1 MNPVE
6 PPEQGTFWIPG
17 EEPAPAAAA
26 REPAPRPIAP
36 ERPAT
41 TQVQAPSSHAPF
53 PAPDAVAQNTGMNAI
68 EAVMPS
74 VETATRAIYF
84 EQPLNERMRNFLRL
98 DFLYQQAV
106 HHHTNADPW
115 STRAAVAALLEILT
129 ITQRGDVRG
138 EILKELERQ
147 MAQLAAFN
155 SRPGVDTARLR
166 VLLTK
171 LHRMRE
177 ELSNVGALFMQ
188 KLRDSE
194 FLNAIKH
201 RSTIPGGTC
210 EFDLPNYT
218 HWLNLPDEV
227 RGADFA
233 HWLAVIRPLGDAVGE
248 VLWITREQARSR
260 TEVAPAGVFHLT
272 LDRDVPAQMIRIAL
286 PAGTDIYPE
295 ISGSHYRCSIRFL
308 VWQDADNRAI
318 QTTEDVRFTLSTCT

>member
-1 MNPVE
+1 MESV
-6 PPEQGTFWIPG
+6 PELCRR
-17 EEPAPAAAA
+17 A
-26 REPAPRPIAP
+26 RLE
-36 ERPAT
+36 
-41 TQVQAPSSHAPF
+41 
-53 PAPDAVAQNTGMNAI
+53 QNTAMNAN
-68 EAVMPS
+68 EAVVPS
-74 VETATRAIYF
+74 ADAATRVIVY

-106 HHHTNADPW
+106 HHHTKADPW
-115 STRAAVAALLEILT
+115 STRAAVSALLEILA
-129 ITQRGDVRG
+129 ITQRGDIRSEV
-138 EILKELERQ
+138 LKELERQ
-147 MAQLAAFN
+147 MSQLSSYN
-155 SRPGVDTARLR
+155 SRPGVDASRLR

-210 EFDLPNYT
+210 EFDLPDYT

-233 HWLAVIRPLGDAVGE
+233 HWLAIIRPLGDAVGE
-248 VLWITREQARSR
+248 LLWMTREQARSKP
-260 TEVAPAGVFHLT
+260 EVAPGGVFHLA

-308 VWQDADNRAI
+308 VWQDAGNRPV

>member
-1 MNPVE
+1 MESVPELCRRAPVE
-6 PPEQGTFWIPG
+6 
-17 EEPAPAAAA
+17 
-26 REPAPRPIAP
+26 
-36 ERPAT
+36 
-41 TQVQAPSSHAPF
+41 
-53 PAPDAVAQNTGMNAI
+53 QNTAMNAN
-68 EAVMPS
+68 EAVVPS
-74 VETATRAIYF
+74 VDAATRVIVY

-106 HHHTNADPW
+106 HHHTKADPW
-115 STRAAVAALLEILT
+115 STRAAVSALLEILA
-129 ITQRGDVRG
+129 ITQRGDIRSEV
-138 EILKELERQ
+138 LKELERQ
-147 MAQLAAFN
+147 MSQLSSYN
-155 SRPGVDTARLR
+155 SRPGVDASRLR

-210 EFDLPNYT
+210 EFDLPDYT

-233 HWLAVIRPLGDAVGE
+233 HWLAIIRPLGDAVGE
-248 VLWITREQARSR
+248 LLWMTREQARSKP
-260 TEVAPAGVFHLT
+260 EVAPGGVFHLA
-272 LDRDVPAQMIRIAL
+272 LDRDVHAQMIRIAL

-308 VWQDADNRAI
+308 VWQDAGNRPV